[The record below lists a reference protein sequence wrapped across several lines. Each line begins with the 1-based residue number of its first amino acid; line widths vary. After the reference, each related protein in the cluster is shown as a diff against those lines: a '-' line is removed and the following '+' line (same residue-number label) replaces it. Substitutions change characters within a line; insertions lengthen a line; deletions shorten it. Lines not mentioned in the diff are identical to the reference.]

1 MHKHAFQVKA
11 ALGYGGVGTEIAR
24 NPQQLAAAI
33 ARQQTSQY
41 GLYEAVLGNQELGL
55 YFVARHGKLLGVFC
69 VFVDQ
74 KQDLFVVNGVALS
87 PSELSKTA
95 CHDVESVSPVMHV
108 IKQILALSSY
118 NGLGCVNYKLLAHN
132 GQPYTFHSK
141 LRTYPYATADLI
153 MTDFEP
159 IQSSMD
165 MSRAEAI
172 PKIFEINSRMC
183 HSLSTHPEILHAML
197 RLYSANV

>member
-69 VFVDQ
+69 NILLQ
-74 KQDLFVVNGVALS
+74 QHDLFVVSVT
-87 PSELSKTA
+87 ELHRKQTMS
-95 CHDVESVSPVMHV
+95 CHDVEPVSPVIHV
-108 IKQILALSSY
+108 IKRVVALSSY

-153 MTDFEP
+153 MTDFET

-183 HSLSTHPEILHAML
+183 HSLTFHPEILHAML
-197 RLYSANV
+197 QLYSANV